1 MAYVCEICGK
11 GRMAG
16 RHVSHAKNRIV
27 KSNVP
32 NLHKISL
39 GRGQAQMRLCT
50 DCLRKIKTIRKA
62 VTTAVAS

>member
-1 MAYVCEICGK
+1 MAYICEICGK

-16 RHVSHAKNRIV
+16 RHVSDAKNRV
-27 KSNVP
+27 VRSTVP

-50 DCLRKIKTIRKA
+50 DCLRKVKAIKSA
-62 VTTAVAS
+62 VSAAAS